1 MADQEMGRSLNPL
14 PYHIMDYLWTMV
26 HGAFAIFEK
35 EATGIPFS
43 MTKGKQ
49 LLVDVMLS
57 ARRNFNLVCARV
69 STGELPGA
77 PSCAP
82 GYAHSALSQRIYDAA
97 FARGSAIP
105 ARY

>member
-1 MADQEMGRSLNPL
+1 MAHLPYLKRGLLRSLL
-14 PYHIMDYLWTMV
+14 
-26 HGAFAIFEK
+26 ARQ
-35 EATGIPFS
+35 
-43 MTKGKQ
+43 KGKQ